1 MMEGTSRD
9 DIRTLLKTFGIQADE
24 AIIKHLVRTPG
35 MQPLQ
40 IRLTLED
47 LTPYGESPPAEA
59 LHLTIEGEIR
69 R

>member
-1 MMEGTSRD
+1 MESKSRD

-24 AIIKHLVRTPG
+24 AIIKHLARTPG
-35 MQPLQ
+35 NQALQ
-40 IRLTLED
+40 LRLTLED
-47 LTPYGESPPAEA
+47 LTSYEGSPPTET